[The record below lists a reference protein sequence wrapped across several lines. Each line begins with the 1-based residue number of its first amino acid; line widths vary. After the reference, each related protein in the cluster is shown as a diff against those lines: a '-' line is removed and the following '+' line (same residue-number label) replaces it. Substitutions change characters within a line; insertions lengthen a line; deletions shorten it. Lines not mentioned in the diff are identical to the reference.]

1 MVSSMPRGDA
11 RRIGQTRRLS
21 ASRHGI
27 LRPAAESTHFHLERL
42 EPSEDLKPIVDRH
55 WIVRWDLR
63 GREPYRQ
70 ETLPH
75 PCVNLAIQA
84 GKSAIYGI
92 GRRRFTVMLE
102 GRDEVVGTKFR
113 PGTFGAFLEEPI
125 ATLTGRAIPV
135 DAVFGRHAGSRLER
149 DMRRAGNAKG
159 KVALLEACIRAARP
173 CLDEAAI
180 ATRDATELALGCQ
193 EITAVE
199 DLAERV
205 GQSVRA
211 LQRAFHR
218 HVGVSPKW
226 VIRRARVQE
235 AAERVALGQRVA
247 WASLANELG
256 YFDQAHLIRDFRA
269 QIGETPAAYAATCAR
284 YAEERARQ

>member
-1 MVSSMPRGDA
+1 M
-11 RRIGQTRRLS
+11 
-21 ASRHGI
+21 
-27 LRPAAESTHFHLERL
+27 HFHLERL
-42 EPSEDLKPIVDRH
+42 EPSEELKPIVDRH

-75 PCVNLAIQA
+75 PCVNLAIQP
-84 GKSAIYGI
+84 GKSAVFGI
-92 GRRRFTVMLE
+92 GRRKFTVMLE
-102 GRDEVVGTKFR
+102 GHDEVVGTKFR
-113 PGTFGAFLEEPI
+113 PGTFGAFYEQPV
-125 ATLTGRAIPV
+125 AALTGRAIPV
-135 DAVFGRHAGSRLER
+135 DDVFGRHAGSRLER
-149 DMRRAGNAKG
+149 AIRGAADAKE
-159 KVALLEACIRAARP
+159 KVALLEARIRAARP
-173 CLDEAAI
+173 RLEEMAI
-180 ATRDATELALGCQ
+180 AARDATELALGCQ

-199 DLAERV
+199 DLAARA
-205 GQSVRA
+205 GQSMRA

-235 AAERVALGQRVA
+235 AAERVALGQHVA

-284 YAEERARQ
+284 YAEERTRG